1 MPTQADAHYV
11 ELTNGSY
18 ESRSLIAGAQRCV
31 NLFMEQNVSATDLYK
46 ITTSEPMHFVHQCT
60 PGLTLLST
68 APEYPIRGL
77 YTASNGNV
85 FAVANTSLYNITSS
99 WQWNLISALT
109 PATQDAVTPR
119 STPVSMVDNGT
130 TLFIVDGSSTGWYCD
145 VNELT
150 GFTIMSANYY
160 PGNQQE
166 VGFYGADK
174 IDYSDTYFIL
184 NKPGTNEF
192 YISTSEFVP
201 EIDSETITIA
211 YGGATY
217 SVNDVLTLNDSG
229 GATATVNAVDGSGSI
244 TTITLTTPGSTSTLP
259 SNPIGSTGGT
269 GYGATFNASWVVFD
283 PLDFASKTAKPDP
296 IVSIIVQKQ
305 VIWLLGSQSFEV
317 WYNSGGQAIGD
328 LATNTFPFQ
337 IFQGAFS
344 DHGCGAKYSVAKSN
358 DSIFWLS
365 QDLTGTGIVMQGSGY
380 SAKRISTHA
389 IENTFYQYAQ
399 TSTINDAI
407 GYCYNQE
414 GHYFYV
420 LNFPSADATWV
431 FDSSEGQ
438 WHERVWL
445 DQNGQE
451 HRHLCNFA
459 VNAFGTVIGTDWANG
474 NLYEYDL
481 NNYSDNGNPIM
492 RLRAFPHQIDMA
504 NNRRVIYNQ
513 VIANM
518 QVGTDTQAQGFN
530 TVIACDFRNPDGTLL
545 QNYSNLANVGAT
557 FTQINEGYN
566 AVIYNDAM
574 TPQGDGTLLY
584 SVAGTP
590 TNADYTVSFN
600 MTPSNYEYVAFYG
613 ANAFVI
619 ARANESN
626 NGYSATVSSDGTN
639 YFITLIV
646 LMEGGSS
653 TSVELG
659 TLASGFYT
667 VTMVLVSNSITV
679 SVQRS
684 QDGNYVDIAGNWQG
698 SPTQC
703 ISIVDSTFTLPGNI
717 LVGELT

>member
-11 ELTNGSY
+11 ELTSGSY
-18 ESRSLIAGAQRCV
+18 ESRSLIAAAQRCV
-31 NLFMEQNVSATDLYK
+31 NLYMEQNVSATDLYH

-109 PATQDAVTPR
+109 PATQDAVTPQP
-119 STPVSMVDNGT
+119 TPVSMVDNGT

-145 VNELT
+145 VNDLT
-150 GFTIMSANYY
+150 GFTVMSSNTY
-160 PGNQQE
+160 PGNNQQA
-166 VGFYGADK
+166 GFYGADK

-184 NKPGTNEF
+184 NKPGTNIF

-201 EIDSETITIA
+201 EI
-211 YGGATY
+211 
-217 SVNDVLTLNDSG
+217 N
-229 GATATVNAVDGSGSI
+229 
-244 TTITLTTPGSTSTLP
+244 TTI
-259 SNPIGSTGGT
+259 
-269 GYGATFNASWVVFD
+269 VFD

-328 LATNTFPFQ
+328 LTTNTFPFQ

-344 DHGCGAKYSVAKSN
+344 DHGCAAKYSVAKGN

-451 HRHLCNFA
+451 HRHQCNFA

-530 TVIACDFRNPDGTLL
+530 TIVACDFRNPDGTLL

-557 FTQINEGYN
+557 FTKVGSING
-566 AVIYNDAM
+566 VIFDDAM
-574 TPQGDGTLLY
+574 TPTSGGGAVLY
-584 SVAGTP
+584 SLAGTP

-600 MTPSNYEYVAFYG
+600 MTPSNYAFVSLSG
-613 ANAFVI
+613 DTASVI
-619 ARANESN
+619 ARANPSN
-626 NGYSATVSSDGTN
+626 NGYKAEISSDGSN
-639 YFITLIV
+639 YSINLV
-646 LMEGGSS
+646 VMGGS
-653 TSVELG
+653 TTTVELG
-659 TLASGFYT
+659 TLASGYYT
-667 VTMVLVSNSITV
+667 VTMVLVSSSITL

-703 ISIVDSTFTLPGNI
+703 ISIVDSTYQSPGVI
-717 LVGELT
+717 LVEETS